1 MLTPRGVAHKY
12 AELSGETD
20 ASVRCRALAAS
31 RARRLG
37 GTEII
42 RGRLAQGGSGCGT
55 DCTCSRLAVL
65 TSGAPY
71 QVDLVLE
78 KVRTARPAITGVSAN
93 PTTQP
98 ATSLGVELPATFF
111 EVVPYADCRGVAQTL
126 TLRTDGL
133 YRLRRTY
140 LSKSEGSFTEL
151 GR

>member
-37 GTEII
+37 GTEI

-55 DCTCSRLAVL
+55 DCTRSRLAVL

-111 EVVPYADCRGVAQTL
+111 EVVPCADCPGVAQTL